1 MVTPICHFCFS
12 LYKKIR
18 NHVTKVKIDFIF
30 CAPPPLSP
38 SKIPG
43 SSSRSSKKQEER
55 KRNSE
60 EKIILVFEI
69 STLEQ
74 RIMTRTWNVQ
84 KRNLRLFSKFNQNTV
99 RWFQVSFRRFL
110 GVLVT
115 WWCFMI
121 FLVIFRVFSAL
132 KNHQVISTPK
142 TLRKLAWNH
151 LTVFWLNFEKN
162 GRFLFARSK
171 HYL

>member
-1 MVTPICHFCFS
+1 MNIYDLALQRMTKIPCGEPLPVIVVTPICHFCFS

-30 CAPPPLSP
+30 FAPPPLSP

-60 EKIILVFEI
+60 KNIILVFDI

-74 RIMTRTWNVQ
+74 HIMTRTWTLQ
-84 KRNLRLFSKFNQNTV
+84 KSNLWFLSKFNQNTV
-99 RWFQVSFRRFL
+99 RWFRVSFRRAL
-110 GVLVT
+110 GALVS

-121 FLVIFRVFSAL
+121 FLCF
-132 KNHQVISTPK
+132 
-142 TLRKLAWNH
+142 
-151 LTVFWLNFEKN
+151 
-162 GRFLFARSK
+162 
-171 HYL
+171 